1 MMSEWFVSIMQ
12 LLILWLAILVHD
24 WACDRKYINTITRI
38 GEFLFLT
45 KTDSFTHCSRR
56 ILNPHDLS
64 YVHEDRLVCRIFA
77 WNSSSSKFPISR
89 ETWLQLIICSYQFRF
104 RNSREA
110 SIRKQINFL
119 KFVRRNYCQ
128 QILFKFCCR
137 DTLIMIFHSIL
148 LESNLKIL

>member
-1 MMSEWFVSIMQ
+1 MIHWVY
-12 LLILWLAILVHD
+12 
-24 WACDRKYINTITRI
+24 DRKYINTITRI

-56 ILNPHDLS
+56 ILWILNPHDLS

-110 SIRKQINFL
+110 SVRKQINFL
-119 KFVRRNYCQ
+119 KFIRRNYCQ
-128 QILFKFCCR
+128 QILFIEVRHDSSSYSFRIKSR
-137 DTLIMIFHSIL
+137 NSLTLVSRSRENDL
-148 LESNLKIL
+148 LS